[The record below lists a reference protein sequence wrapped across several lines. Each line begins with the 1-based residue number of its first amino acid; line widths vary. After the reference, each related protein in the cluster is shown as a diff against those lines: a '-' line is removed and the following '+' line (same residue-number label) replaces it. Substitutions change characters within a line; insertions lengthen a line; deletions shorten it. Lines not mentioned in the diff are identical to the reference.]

1 MLLPHFVPCQQDV
14 ISVRIFACTIA
25 VGAYPTTKMLARFRC
40 AGALRC
46 DGRRASN
53 RFARA
58 SFTRAANRPVRVAA
72 QPLQLSVYGRRSMES
87 LRALHQYTSV
97 QRRLALHTAPAT
109 LVARPAPVESLH
121 SWSHCEWFEER
132 ERRNLCPLTAL
143 RLQLGLRR
151 SNFCACLHAS
161 AMKYARKPSQRLGQH
176 LYDALRR
183 SKLFKVRG
191 PPVPLSDRFV
201 QSTQIAARLL
211 RT

>member
-25 VGAYPTTKMLARFRC
+25 VRAYPTTNMLARFRC

-72 QPLQLSVYGRRSMES
+72 QPLQLSAYGRRSMES

-97 QRRLALHTAPAT
+97 QQISIAYRAGHACGSSGASGVTTFLESLRTVRGARAAKFVSAYCAAFATRPAT
-109 LVARPAPVESLH
+109 VVS
-121 SWSHCEWFEER
+121 
-132 ERRNLCPLTAL
+132 L
-143 RLQLGLRR
+143 RLFTCQCNGLRAETIAAPR
-151 SNFCACLHAS
+151 QALVRCAATVEVE
-161 AMKYARKPSQRLGQH
+161 
-176 LYDALRR
+176 
-183 SKLFKVRG
+183 VRG
-191 PPVPLSDRFV
+191 SPVP
-201 QSTQIAARLL
+201 
-211 RT
+211 